1 MWLLAAAARW
11 SVATSSYAL
20 VVLYLYTSHVTEERE
35 EYGRTLNETTLEAQP
50 LAWPC
55 AARQLVPTDTL
66 TQEGFRAAPTVSGLM
81 SETTDQKKLRQSLKM
96 NFKQN
101 FTKNAAANTAPMEI
115 IEPMVL
121 HPTQKLHYVP
131 GTIEWF
137 AHGEALE
144 KLEADLAAQ
153 AEEKARREAEAART
167 AAAKNKAGELASPK
181 R

>member
-1 MWLLAAAARW
+1 MLF
-11 SVATSSYAL
+11 
-20 VVLYLYTSHVTEERE
+20 YTSPHVTEERE
-35 EYGRTLNETTLEAQP
+35 EYGRTLERNDSRGA
-50 LAWPC
+50 AAC
-55 AARQLVPTDTL
+55 AAQQLVPTDTL

-121 HPTQKLHYVP
+121 HPTQKLHFVP